1 MSDLQLHTLHPDFDR
16 LHDIFGDKRL
26 KSIYGAGCV
35 KNPRVMFVF
44 MNPTG
49 RNVSANLCWHG
60 LRAPWLGTKV
70 IWKLFH
76 ELKLISDEKYFKI
89 QKLKNVDWT
98 PEFSESIYTQL
109 RKNRVY
115 TTNLAKCTQKDARPL
130 SNVIFKEYLDLML
143 REIEIIN
150 PKHII
155 TFGNQVSSI
164 ILGKNISV
172 STYQGRKS
180 ELLVF
185 NKRIYNIYPV
195 YYPVG
200 QGMRNMSRAVNR
212 IRRIIQPS

>member
-1 MSDLQLHTLHPDFDR
+1 MPDLQLHTLHPDFDR
-16 LHDIFGDKRL
+16 LHNIFGDKSLR
-26 KSIYGAGCV
+26 SIYGAGCV

-60 LRAPWLGTKV
+60 LRAPWLGTKA

-76 ELKLISDEKYFKI
+76 ILKLISDKNFSET
-89 QKLKNVDWT
+89 QKLKIEYWT
-98 PEFSESIYTQL
+98 PEFSRCIYEQL
-109 RKNRVY
+109 GKNRVY
-115 TTNLAKCTQKDARPL
+115 ITNLAKCTQKDARPL
-130 SNVIFKEYLDLML
+130 SNMIFKKYLTLML
-143 REIEIIN
+143 HEIEVIN

-172 STYQGRKS
+172 STYRGRES
-180 ELLVF
+180 ELLVC
-185 NKRIYNIYPV
+185 NGRTYDIYPV

-200 QGMRNMSRAVNR
+200 QGMRNMSRAVDR
-212 IRRIIQPS
+212 IRRII